1 MAQDASQERGREY
14 MPTERFY
21 RLPEAKRQLIREAA
35 IKEFSRVPYERASIN
50 QIIHNADI
58 SRGSFY
64 TYFEDK
70 QDVVQFLFEDSCNQ
84 MKDICDQE
92 LAENGGDYFAMLKRI
107 FEVFVEEL
115 QETKSM
121 MDVVKNVFSYQEN
134 ARLLGFGGMPSI
146 SPVISETEDLPV
158 RWLFERVDK
167 SRFRIQDIQGYRSLM
182 SLGMISL
189 MFALKQFY
197 EYPDELDAVRETL
210 DKSLDILKHGVYQ
223 N

>member
-1 MAQDASQERGREY
+1 

-35 IKEFSRVPYERASIN
+35 LKEFSRVPFERASIN

-70 QDVVQFLFEDSCNQ
+70 QDVVEFLFEDSCNQ
-84 MKDICDQE
+84 MKEICEQE
-92 LAENGGDYFAMLKRI
+92 LSENGGDYFAMIRRI
-107 FEVFVEEL
+107 FEVFVEKL

-121 MDVVKNVFSYQEN
+121 MDVVRNVFSYQEN
-134 ARLLGFGGMPSI
+134 AKVLGFGNFPNI
-146 SPVISETEDLPV
+146 SPTISDAEELPI
-158 RWLFERVDK
+158 RWVFDRIDK
-167 SRFRIQDIQGYRSLM
+167 SRYRFQDVQGYRSLM

-189 MFALKQFY
+189 MFALKQF
-197 EYPDELDAVRETL
+197 
-210 DKSLDILKHGVYQ
+210 
-223 N
+223 